1 MSTVT
6 TSPTIYAHDAAEAA
20 PRAAWNRATW
30 GPITMGAITAI
41 GLQFVFTLL
50 GLAIGLSSISVG
62 EADGSSAPAMGF
74 AASAWWLVTGT
85 LSLLGGGMVYGR
97 TVGLTRHTQLY
108 LGAFAVWAAVA
119 LFGFVVIWTG
129 AGIASE
135 ATSPLAA
142 MSVNRDDDGSRSFD
156 RRGSDRTVNPN
167 ADPNVNADRRE
178 TEMTVAQAEEA
189 RRAVRTAAWWA
200 LIGMMAGI
208 AATLAGA
215 AGGVPRRLVERD
227 SLNRNVRDA
236 NVVHT

>member
-1 MSTVT
+1 MNTVT
-6 TSPTIYAHDAAEAA
+6 TSPSVYSHDAIEAA

-30 GPITMGAITAI
+30 GPILMGAIAAI

-50 GLAIGLSSISVG
+50 GLAIGLSSVSVG
-62 EADGSSAPAMGF
+62 EADSSTAPAMGF

-85 LSLLGGGMVYGR
+85 LALLGGGMVYGR
-97 TVGLTRHTQLY
+97 TVGLMRHMQLY

-119 LFGFVVIWTG
+119 LFGFMVIWSG

-142 MSVNRDDDGSRSFD
+142 MSMNRDEDRTRSFD
-156 RRGSDRTVNPN
+156 RRDLDGTANSN
-167 ADPNVNADRRE
+167 ADATTNMDRRDA
-178 TEMTVAQAEEA
+178 EMTLAQAEEA

-200 LIGMMAGI
+200 LIGMLAGI
-208 AATLAGA
+208 AATMAGA

-227 SLNRNVRDA
+227 ALNRNVREA